1 MALEA
6 ELVHAIL
13 ARFGA
18 DPRLR
23 IWRANT
29 GVAFD
34 AKGRAV
40 RFGVPGAADISGILR
55 GGRRIEIE
63 AKSPTGRQSPQQ
75 RVWQAMIEAH
85 GGLYVLARSVEDV
98 EKAVDPD
105 GADR

>member
-6 ELVHAIL
+6 ALVHAIL
-13 ARFGA
+13 ATFGA

-34 AKGRAV
+34 AKGRAI

-55 GGRRIEIE
+55 GGRRLEIE
-63 AKSPTGRQSPQQ
+63 CKSDAGRQSPAQ
-75 RVWQAMIEAH
+75 RAWQAMIESH
-85 GGLYVLARSVEDV
+85 GGLYILAHMVEDV
-98 EKAVDPD
+98 RCALHPH
-105 GADR
+105 GAIE